1 LRAGKSKARYQL
13 PLVRRAHSH
22 VIAVFASGALFA
34 SLIAPRPSI
43 AQASPQ
49 LSLDSLTRFIQPLIL
64 AWGIPAD
71 DLRLKQLSAARNIDG
86 YLVRS
91 PSSLTPQLE
100 GRSWLRAAVI
110 APEYYSA
117 NNSDIPFSIN
127 DGPVWAGVGTSSR
140 VLAGFRIEAGPL
152 RIIAAPEFLD
162 IDNKYFQLRDTARFY
177 APPIIPE
184 RQGGGFVFPWYIAP
198 YSIDLPLRL
207 GPRGIHRVDA
217 GQSTAML
224 TFRGASAGVSNENQW
239 WGPGIRNALI
249 LSANAAGFPHLFVR
263 TSRPWRNRFGSV
275 EARLLVGGLTESKWF
290 DTTTTNN
297 LRSISAFAFTFRPA
311 LQKNLVLGGARAVYA
326 TNKDGWDRIPGR
338 LFDAFAATGRPNNRP
353 LADSSLTP
361 GGRDQIYSLFGRW
374 VFPDDGFETYLEW
387 ARYEFPISLRDLLV
401 APNHT
406 QGYTLG
412 LQWTRPTPWRE
423 SRVRLQGELTTV
435 EQSATFRNRP
445 LGSFYTS
452 RRVIQGYTQRGE
464 PLAAAIGPG
473 ASSQWLA
480 ADYLEPNWSFGVFG
494 GRIRWNEDIHS
505 TYGFPIYQGYCIHDV
520 SVYPGARALAGG
532 RFGYISAEVTY
543 GNRLNAFFQEQSGCP
558 KGNSVLDIRNRTV
571 TITIG
576 TFTPGRTR

>member
-1 LRAGKSKARYQL
+1 MRLC
-13 PLVRRAHSH
+13 
-22 VIAVFASGALFA
+22 
-34 SLIAPRPSI
+34 
-43 AQASPQ
+43 AQQQP
-49 LSLDSLTRFIQPLIL
+49 DSLLRYIQPLVL
-64 AWGIPAD
+64 VGGIAAD
-71 DLRLKQLSAARNIDG
+71 DMRLEQLKTGTGLDG
-86 YLVRS
+86 YLIRS
-91 PSSLTPQLE
+91 ASSLNQPLS
-100 GRSWLRAAVI
+100 GRRWWKVALI

-127 DGPVWAGVGTSSR
+127 DGPVWAGAGTSTR
-140 VLAGFRIEAGPL
+140 KLVGFRLEAGPL

-162 IDNKYFQLRDTARFY
+162 FDNRFFQLRDTVRFY

-184 RQGGGFVFPWYIAP
+184 RQGGGFVFPWYVAP
-198 YSIDLPLRL
+198 YSIDLPMRL
-207 GPRGIHRVDA
+207 GSKPIYRKDA

-224 TFRGASAGVSNENQW
+224 TVRGASVGVSNESQW

-249 LSANAAGFPHLFVR
+249 LSNNAAGFPHLFVR
-263 TSRPWRNRFGSV
+263 TARPWRNRFGSI

-290 DTTTTNN
+290 DTTQTNN
-297 LRSISAFAFTFRPA
+297 LRSISAFAVTFRPA
-311 LQKNLVLGGARAVYA
+311 IQRNLVLGAARSVYA

-361 GGRDQIYSLFGRW
+361 GGRDQLYSLFGRW
-374 VFPDDGFETYLEW
+374 VFPNDGFETYLEW
-387 ARYEFPISLRDLLV
+387 ARYEFPLSLRDLLV

-412 LQWTRPTPWRE
+412 LQWTRATPWRD
-423 SRVRLQGELTTV
+423 SRVRLQGEVTTV
-435 EQSATFRNRP
+435 EQSATFRDRP
-445 LGSFYTS
+445 VGSFYTS

-480 ADYLEPNWSFGVFG
+480 ADYLESHWSFGVFA

-505 TYGFPIYQGYCIHDV
+505 TYNFPDYQGYCIHDI
-520 SVYPGARALAGG
+520 SLFPGARASAGG

-543 GNRLNAFFQEQSGCP
+543 GNRLNAFFQEQSGCIVR
-558 KGNSVLDIRNRTV
+558 NSTLDIRNRTITV
-571 TITIG
+571 TIG
-576 TFTPGRTR
+576 TFTRGRSR